1 MIFGMWAL
9 GSCFLRLIR
18 VGHISRK
25 LYEHLE
31 HGTGCS
37 GTVAI
42 AKTRRQSGH
51 FVWCSWGPSTHYTE
65 VEEFLSP
72 APGRISAFGFRQ
84 NRANLSGSVL
94 AETEFPN
101 FVWFSRKKSSTS
113 RGNRVRARRA
123 MPHPRIWAKI
133 LGPSLCEHPSR

>member
-1 MIFGMWAL
+1 MIFGMWAV

-42 AKTRRQSGH
+42 AKTRRKSGH
-51 FVWCSWGPSTHYTE
+51 FVWCSGGPSTRYTE
-65 VEEFLSP
+65 VGEFLSP
-72 APGRISAFGFRQ
+72 GPERIWAFGFRQ
-84 NRANLSGSVL
+84 IQANLSGLDL
-94 AETEFPN
+94 AETECPDSA
-101 FVWFSRKKSSTS
+101 WSWR
-113 RGNRVRARRA
+113 
-123 MPHPRIWAKI
+123 
-133 LGPSLCEHPSR
+133 

>member
-1 MIFGMWAL
+1 MWAV
-9 GSCFLRLIR
+9 GSWFLRLIR

-65 VEEFLSP
+65 VDDFLSP
-72 APGRISAFGFRQ
+72 GPGRIWAFGFRQ
-84 NRANLSGSVL
+84 IKATEIGFNL
-94 AETEFPN
+94 AETECPDS
-101 FVWFSRKKSSTS
+101 VWTWR
-113 RGNRVRARRA
+113 
-123 MPHPRIWAKI
+123 
-133 LGPSLCEHPSR
+133 

>member
-1 MIFGMWAL
+1 MWAV

-51 FVWCSWGPSTHYTE
+51 FAWCSWGPSTRYTE
-65 VEEFLSP
+65 VDDFYLQDQNEFGHSV
-72 APGRISAFGFRQ
+72 S
-84 NRANLSGSVL
+84 ANL
-94 AETEFPN
+94 
-101 FVWFSRKKSSTS
+101 
-113 RGNRVRARRA
+113 
-123 MPHPRIWAKI
+123 KI
-133 LGPSLCEHPSR
+133 MKDNGQLPT